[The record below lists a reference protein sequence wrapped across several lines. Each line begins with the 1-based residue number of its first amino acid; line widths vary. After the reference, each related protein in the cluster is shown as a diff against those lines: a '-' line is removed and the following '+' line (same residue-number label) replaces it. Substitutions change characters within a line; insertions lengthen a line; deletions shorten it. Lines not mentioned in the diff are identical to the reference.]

1 MTDPG
6 ISTVAITGS
15 SGYLGGLLR
24 GRLIEDGLRVISLGR
39 TNSGSDSRR
48 YVIEESP
55 PPDLLSDV
63 DALVH
68 CAYDMK
74 VRREQ
79 DIWAVN
85 VEGSQRLLEYALAS
99 GVRRTIVLSSMS
111 AFEGTQQLYGRSKLA
126 IESIAAKHHAIS
138 VRPGIVYGPNAGG
151 MAGALSALT
160 RLPVVPL
167 VASQSHQFTLH
178 EDDFTAAISALI
190 RANNASW
197 DPIGLANPVPV
208 SFRDLIAGLARLSGH
223 SCRTVPLDWRFV
235 LAALR
240 TCEALR
246 IDLPFR
252 ADSLVGLANPA
263 PIVPNLEIWHELGI
277 TLRRFGQPVPGP
289 QSDFPLFTHQ
299 PQR

>member
-1 MTDPG
+1 MTDSG
-6 ISTVAITGS
+6 IRTVAITGS

-24 GRLIEDGLRVISLGR
+24 DRLVEDGLRVISLSR
-39 TNSGSDSRR
+39 TNIGSESRR

-55 PPDLLSDV
+55 SPDLLSDV

-85 VEGSQRLLEYALAS
+85 VEGSRRLLEYALSS

-111 AFEGTQQLYGRSKLA
+111 AFEGTQQLYGRSKLEF
-126 IESIAAKHHAIS
+126 ESIAEKTRAIP

-167 VASQSHQFTLH
+167 VASRSHQFTLH
-178 EDDFTAAISALI
+178 EDDFVAAISALI
-190 RANNASW
+190 RAKHTSCG
-197 DPIGLANPVPV
+197 PVGLANPVPV
-208 SFRDLIAGLARLSGH
+208 SFRDLIAGLARLRGR
-223 SCRTVPLDWRFV
+223 SCRTVPLDWRLV
-235 LAALR
+235 LAGLR
-240 TCEALR
+240 ACEALN

-263 PIVPNLEIWHELGI
+263 PMVPNLEIWHELGI

-289 QSDFPLFTHQ
+289 PSNNHY
-299 PQR
+299 RH

>member
-1 MTDPG
+1 MTDSG
-6 ISTVAITGS
+6 IRTVAITGS

-24 GRLIEDGLRVISLGR
+24 GRLKEDGLRVISLSR
-39 TNSGSDSRR
+39 TSTGSESRR
-48 YVIEESP
+48 YVIEESLS
-55 PPDLLSDV
+55 PDLLSDV

-74 VRREQ
+74 VRRER

-85 VEGSQRLLEYALAS
+85 VEGSRRLLEYALSS

-126 IESIAAKHHAIS
+126 IESIALKNQAIPI
-138 VRPGIVYGPNAGG
+138 RPGIVYGPNAGG
-151 MAGALSALT
+151 MAGALTALT
-160 RLPVVPL
+160 RLPVVPV
-167 VASQSHQFTLH
+167 VASRSHQFTLH

-190 RANNASW
+190 SAKDTGW
-197 DPIGLANPVPV
+197 VPVGLANPVPV
-208 SFRDLIAGLARLSGH
+208 SFRDLIAGLARLSGRN
-223 SCRTVPLDWRFV
+223 CRTVPLDWRLL
-235 LAALR
+235 LAGLR
-240 TCEALR
+240 ACEALR

-263 PIVPNLEIWHELGI
+263 PMVPNLEVWHDLGI

-289 QSDFPLFTHQ
+289 PSNGE
-299 PQR
+299 

>member
-1 MTDPG
+1 MTDLG
-6 ISTVAITGS
+6 IRTVAITGS

-24 GRLIEDGLRVISLGR
+24 GRLKEDGLRVISLSR
-39 TNSGSDSRR
+39 TSTGSESRR

-55 PPDLLSDV
+55 SPDLLSDV

-85 VEGSQRLLEYALAS
+85 VEGSRRLLEYALSS

-126 IESIAAKHHAIS
+126 IESIALKNQAIPI
-138 VRPGIVYGPNAGG
+138 RPGIVYGPNAGG
-151 MAGALSALT
+151 MAGALTALT
-160 RLPVVPL
+160 RLPVVPV
-167 VASQSHQFTLH
+167 VASRSHQFTLH

-190 RANNASW
+190 SAKDTGW
-197 DPIGLANPVPV
+197 VPVGLANPVPV
-208 SFRDLIAGLARLSGH
+208 SFRDLIAGLARLSGRH
-223 SCRTVPLDWRFV
+223 CRTVPLDWRLV
-235 LAALR
+235 LAGLR
-240 TCEALR
+240 ACEALR

-263 PIVPNLEIWHELGI
+263 PMVPNLEVWHDLGI

-289 QSDFPLFTHQ
+289 PSNGE
-299 PQR
+299 

>member
-1 MTDPG
+1 MTDSG
-6 ISTVAITGS
+6 IRTVAITGS

-24 GRLIEDGLRVISLGR
+24 GRLTRDGLRVISLGR
-39 TNSGSDSRR
+39 TNIGSESRR

-55 PPDLLSDV
+55 SPDLLSEV

-85 VEGSQRLLEYALAS
+85 VEGSRRLLEYALSS

-126 IESIAAKHHAIS
+126 IEGIAARNSAIS

-167 VASQSHQFTLH
+167 VASRSHQFTLH
-178 EDDFTAAISALI
+178 EDDFTAAISALL
-190 RANNASW
+190 RATNRCW
-197 DPIGLANPVPV
+197 DSVGLANPVPV
-208 SFRDLIAGLARLSGH
+208 SFKDLIAGLARLSGRN
-223 SCRTVPLDWRFV
+223 CRTVPVDWRFV
-235 LAALR
+235 MAGLR
-240 TCEALR
+240 TCETLR

-263 PIVPNLEIWHELGI
+263 PMVPNLEIWQELGI

-289 QSDFPLFTHQ
+289 PSNSHYSH
-299 PQR
+299 